1 MELRGMNNMEPIDEF
16 KEARL
21 SNEIDTLKKT
31 MDSKDDLIVNLMAKL
46 IDSLQYTVDL
56 QKDVISSAQ
65 DYIGELEEWSE
76 DETDE

>member
-1 MELRGMNNMEPIDEF
+1 MEPIDEF

>member
-1 MELRGMNNMEPIDEF
+1 MEPIDEF

-65 DYIGELEEWSE
+65 DYIGELEEWSD